1 MTHDK
6 RDQIISLSAKTRLSL
21 CATIDHLELAKAELE
36 SRLNAARA
44 CDPMQ
49 VVTGKTSIETALE
62 VTQRML
68 DRLDSTFERAKG
80 TIERSQRA
88 SLDGVTANGHG
99 GAHAHRDNPADAS
112 ESKPVRVKTIPAALS
127 GVRPHRTI
135 SPA

>member
-1 MTHDK
+1 MTHDE

-36 SRLNAARA
+36 GRLSAARA

-68 DRLDSTFERAKG
+68 DRLDSTFQRARNSMD
-80 TIERSQRA
+80 RSQRA
-88 SLDGVTANGHG
+88 SLDAVTAGGHG
-99 GAHAHRDNPADAS
+99 GAHANSDTNVDA
-112 ESKPVRVKTIPAALS
+112 EPLRVNTVPGVFP
-127 GVRPHRTI
+127 GVRANGSI